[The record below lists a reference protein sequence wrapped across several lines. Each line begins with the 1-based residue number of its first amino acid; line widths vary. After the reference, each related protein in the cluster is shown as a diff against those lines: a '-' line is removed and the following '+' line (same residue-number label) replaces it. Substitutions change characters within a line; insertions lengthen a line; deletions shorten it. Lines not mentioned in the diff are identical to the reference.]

1 MGRKRGSQQRGEIYH
16 AGASWK
22 ARFYLA
28 DGRRRQVGGFAEE
41 AEAAAYLERELRK
54 VRRSRL
60 GHDIVSPEPITVR
73 ELVDEYVAQ
82 HQAEPSTLDTLRFRL
97 SYATEAWGDLLVGRL
112 TAREIRAWRARQPSG
127 SRRGIHQ
134 ALRQALDYA
143 VAVKLLEENPA
154 KAITNPEAVGN
165 EIVPFTWQELTTVAD
180 EIDQRYRALP
190 LFAAG
195 TGLRPEEWIAL
206 ERRDVDRAARVVHIR
221 RTFYRGRLKEYGKTG
236 RSRRRVPLSLE
247 VLEALDKHPSR
258 VDSPLL
264 FTSPEGGHVNL
275 HNWRARTWTRA
286 LVAAGLYNCPVCA
299 AKMSREKHRVYRC
312 ECCRD
317 VEQRPRRIYDLR
329 HTFASNAIAAGVSL
343 FHLARFMGTSVQMLD
358 RVYGHLLPE
367 AEVEMR
373 QLVDTWNTGQA
384 EKREAATTKAGGT

>member
-1 MGRKRGSQQRGEIYH
+1 MARKRGSGQRGEVYH
-16 AGASWK
+16 VGASWK
-22 ARFYLA
+22 VRFYLA
-28 DGRRRQVGGFAEE
+28 DGKRRQVGGFGDE
-41 AEAAAYLERELRK
+41 AEATSYLERELRK
-54 VRRSRL
+54 VRRARL
-60 GHDIVSPEPITVR
+60 GHDIVTPEPITVR

-97 SYATEAWGDLLVGRL
+97 SYATAAWEDLLLPRL
-112 TAREIRAWRARQPSG
+112 TAREVRAWRARLPAG

-143 VAVKLLEENPA
+143 VAVKLLDENPA
-154 KAITNPEAVGN
+154 KAIANPEAVGN
-165 EIVPFTWQELTTVAD
+165 EIVPFTWAELD
-180 EIDQRYRALP
+180 EISEGMDKRYRALP

-221 RTFYRGRLKEYGKTG
+221 RTFYRGRLKEYGKTA
-236 RSRRRVPLSLE
+236 RSRRRVPLSIE
-247 VLEALDKHPSR
+247 VLEALDRHPPR

-264 FTSPEGGHVNL
+264 FTSPEGGHVNV
-275 HNWRARTWTRA
+275 HNWRARTWTPA
-286 LVAAGLYNCPVCA
+286 LRAAGLYNCPVCGTEMER
-299 AKMSREKHRVYRC
+299 KDGLFRC
-312 ECCRD
+312 KRCRD
-317 VEQRPRRIYDLR
+317 VEQRPRRIYDMR

-367 AEVEMR
+367 AEIEMR
-373 QLVDTWNTGQA
+373 TLVDDWNRQQA
-384 EKREAATTKAGGT
+384 EKRAEAAKASDG